1 MTTEP
6 VDSTHPRDES
16 FWAHPVDAL
25 KVRTMPLEAL
35 NLNVQGRHLLNP
47 LQGFGPLYRKRYR
60 VRLEGADVSPQ
71 TVIQTWRENFGN
83 FWPKGNRFYAPIS
96 GIAPGEVAVL
106 NLASPVGVKLSTG
119 ILVIFADD
127 TCFGF
132 MNPQGHMFA
141 GMITFSAYDDAGVTV
156 ALVEPVLRSSDPFW
170 ELSLRLYGYKAED
183 RHWIQ
188 TLTALARHFEV
199 SASVEY
205 ESEVVDPHYR
215 WTATKNVW
223 HNAAIRSG
231 LYSMFVQPVKRI
243 RQAASRR

>member
-71 TVIQTWRENFGN
+71 TVIQTWRENFGS

-96 GIAPGEVAVL
+96 CIAPGEVAVL
-106 NLASPVGVKLSTG
+106 KLASTVGVMHT
-119 ILVIFADD
+119 
-127 TCFGF
+127 TCFLVNLYVNTYLGF
-132 MNPQGHMFA
+132 IN
-141 GMITFSAYDDAGVTV
+141 
-156 ALVEPVLRSSDPFW
+156 
-170 ELSLRLYGYKAED
+170 
-183 RHWIQ
+183 
-188 TLTALARHFEV
+188 
-199 SASVEY
+199 
-205 ESEVVDPHYR
+205 
-215 WTATKNVW
+215 
-223 HNAAIRSG
+223 
-231 LYSMFVQPVKRI
+231 
-243 RQAASRR
+243 